1 MRLRVPV
8 AAPAGN
14 AKMPPVTDLP
24 VLLNGLG
31 FAEGPRWHDDR
42 LVFSDM
48 GTKQVISVDLDGKA
62 EELCVVDNRPSG
74 IGWLPDGSMIVVS
87 QNDRRLLRLV
97 GGELVEHAD
106 ISGLASAPCN
116 DMVVDGR
123 GNAYV
128 GNPGYDMR
136 NPPSPLPTA
145 EVVLVRADGSAA
157 VVDRE
162 VRFPNGSVV
171 TPDNRTLIVGETM
184 GQRLTAFDI
193 AEDGTL
199 ANRRLYADMKGR
211 APDGIALD
219 AEGAVWVADANNHAC
234 VRVKEGGE
242 ITDVVELG
250 ERHCFACALGG
261 PDRRTLFLLTGD
273 GFSGE
278 AIRSRTGSIVTTT
291 VDVPGAGWP

>member
-1 MRLRVPV
+1 M
-8 AAPAGN
+8 
-14 AKMPPVTDLP
+14 D
-24 VLLNGLG
+24 VLLDGLG
-31 FAEGPRWHDDR
+31 FAEGPRWHDDH

-48 GTKQVISVDLDGKA
+48 GTKQVIRVGLDGTS
-62 EELCVVDNRPSG
+62 EEVCVVENRPSG
-74 IGWLPDGSMIVVS
+74 IGWLPTGEMIVVS
-87 QNDRRLLRLV
+87 QNDKRLLKLV
-97 GGELVEHAD
+97 GSQLVEHAD
-106 ISGLASAPCN
+106 MSELAVAPCN

-145 EVVLVRADGSAA
+145 QVVLVRADGSAE

-193 AEDGTL
+193 ADDGTL
-199 ANRRLYADMKGR
+199 SNRRLFADMTGR
-211 APDGIALD
+211 GPDGIALD
-219 AEGAVWVADANNHAC
+219 ADGAVWVADANGHAC

-242 ITDVVELG
+242 VTDVVDLG

-261 PDRRTLFLLTGD
+261 PDRRTLFLLTGT
-273 GFSGE
+273 GFSGA
-278 AIRSRTGSIVTTT
+278 AIKSRTGSIVTTT

>member
-1 MRLRVPV
+1 V
-8 AAPAGN
+8 
-14 AKMPPVTDLP
+14 DL
-24 VLLNGLG
+24 LLDGLG

-48 GTKQVISVDLDGKA
+48 GTKQVMAVDLDGKA
-62 EELCVVDNRPSG
+62 EEVCVVENRPSG
-74 IGWLPDGSMIVVS
+74 IGWLRTGEMLVVS
-87 QNDRRLLRLV
+87 QNDRRLLKLTAD
-97 GGELVEHAD
+97 GLVEHAD
-106 ISGLASAPCN
+106 ISSLASGACN

-136 NPPSPLPTA
+136 NPPSPLPPA
-145 EVVLVRADGSAA
+145 EVVLVRADGSAE

-162 VRFPNGSVV
+162 VMFPNGSVV
-171 TPDNRTLIVGETM
+171 SPDNRTLIVGETM

-199 ANRRLYADMKGR
+199 SNRRTYADMKGR

-219 AEGAVWVADANNHAC
+219 ADGAVWVADANGHAC
-234 VRVKEGGE
+234 VRVLEGGE
-242 ITDVVELG
+242 ITDVVDLG

-261 PDRRTLFLLTGD
+261 ADRRTLFLLTGT
-273 GFSGE
+273 GFSGD
-278 AIRSRTGSIVTTT
+278 AIRSRTGSILTTT

>member
-1 MRLRVPV
+1 MMRGMER
-8 AAPAGN
+8 
-14 AKMPPVTDLP
+14 T
-24 VLLNGLG
+24 VLLDGLG

-42 LVFSDM
+42 LFFSDM
-48 GTKQVISVDLDGKA
+48 GTKQVMTVGLDGTA
-62 EELCVVDNRPSG
+62 EEVCVVDARPSG
-74 IGWLPDGSMIVVS
+74 IGWLPDGDLVVVA
-87 QNDRRLLRLV
+87 QNTRSIMRLPAG
-97 GGELVEHAD
+97 GGELVVHAD
-106 ISGLASAPCN
+106 ISALASGACN

-136 NPPSPLPTA
+136 NPPSPLPAA
-145 EVVLVRADGSAA
+145 EVVLVRADGSAE

-193 AEDGTL
+193 AESDGTL
-199 ANRRLYADMKGR
+199 SNRRTFADMKGR
-211 APDGIALD
+211 GPDGIALD
-219 AEGAVWVADANNHAC
+219 AEGAVWVADANGHAC
-234 VRVKEGGE
+234 VRVREGGE
-242 ITDVVELG
+242 ITDVVDLG

-261 PDRRTLFLLTGD
+261 PDRRTLFLLTGT
-273 GFSGE
+273 GFSGA
-278 AIRSRTGSIVTTT
+278 AIKSRTGSIIVTE